1 MASRAE
7 RIDRTLPEILQGIA
21 GNIQEIFRS
30 EIRLAKVEGKDELN
44 KAKRPAGLIGTG
56 ACLSLY
62 GGGFVLLAAVFGL
75 ATIVATW
82 MAALIVGVPLV
93 VLGAIFIS
101 TGKKQMRLV
110 NAIPPKTAESLKENM
125 EWAKRQIR

>member
-1 MASRAE
+1 
-7 RIDRTLPEILQGIA
+7 
-21 GNIQEIFRS
+21 
-30 EIRLAKVEGKDELN
+30 
-44 KAKRPAGLIGTG
+44 
-56 ACLSLY
+56 
-62 GGGFVLLAAVFGL
+62 
-75 ATIVATW
+75 VATW

-125 EWAKRQIR
+125 EWAKRQII